1 MKVLLFLFVLVASG
15 LPNISYS
22 QNDSQNSQQSVRIQ
36 GTVKW
41 FNDQKGYGFITR
53 DGGNDIFVHYTA
65 IQGNAYKSLFEGQ
78 TVEFS
83 VVLGPKGEVATNV
96 VPLN

>member
-22 QNDSQNSQQSVRIQ
+22 QNNSQNSQQSVRIV
-36 GTVKW
+36 GTIKW
-41 FNDQKGYGFITR
+41 YMEAKGYGLITGD
-53 DGGNDIFVHYTA
+53 DGREVTVHFSA
-65 IQGNAYKSLFEGQ
+65 IQGGGNLREGQ

-83 VVLGPKGEVATNV
+83 VVKGPRGEVATNV